1 MAPPPLPK
9 LIEDAIAEILTRLP
23 PDDPACL
30 QRAAFVC
37 KTWCRVLSD
46 PAFLRRP
53 CSASSAT
60 STAVAV
66 PASSPRHPSGCPSTI
81 PKTM

>member
-1 MAPPPLPK
+1 MAPPPLPE

-37 KTWCRVLSD
+37 KTWRRVLSD
-46 PAFLRRP
+46 PAFLRRRRAFHRTP
-53 CSASSAT
+53 PPLPPDSAA
-60 STAVAV
+60 
-66 PASSPRHPSGCPSTI
+66 PARLLLQRQPR
-81 PKTM
+81 